1 LNAVL
6 PTIRDLGAELV
17 VICPQLPA
25 SLAELKAKQTL
36 DFPLL
41 HDAGNAYAAQ
51 LGIAMTVPD
60 DLAAIYARF
69 GIDLPKVN
77 GDGAW
82 KLPVPSR
89 WIVDRA
95 GLVRDV
101 FDDPDYTVRP
111 EPDVTVERLRGIV

>member
-1 LNAVL
+1 MNAVL
-6 PTIRDLGAELV
+6 PTIRDLGADLV

>member
-1 LNAVL
+1 MNAVL

-41 HDAGNAYAAQ
+41 HDAGNAYAAR

-77 GDGAW
+77 GDGTW
-82 KLPVPSR
+82 RLPVPSR

>member
-6 PTIRDLGAELV
+6 ATIRDLGAELV
-17 VICPQLPA
+17 VICPQLPEY
-25 SLAELKAKQTL
+25 LTDVKAKQKL

-60 DLAAIYARF
+60 DLAAIYAKF

-111 EPDVTVERLRGIV
+111 EPDVTVETLRAIV

>member
-1 LNAVL
+1 MNAVL
-6 PTIRDLGAELV
+6 ATIRALGAELV
-17 VICPQLPA
+17 VICPQLPEH
-25 SLAELKAKQTL
+25 LAELKAKQTL

-60 DLAAIYARF
+60 DLAAIYAKF

>member
-1 LNAVL
+1 MNAVL
-6 PTIRDLGAELV
+6 PTIRALGAELV
-17 VICPQLPA
+17 VICPQLPEY
-25 SLAELKAKQTL
+25 LADLKAKQTL

-41 HDAGNAYAAQ
+41 HDAGNAYAAR

-77 GDGAW
+77 GDGTW
-82 KLPVPSR
+82 RLPVPSR
-89 WIVDRA
+89 WIVDGA

-111 EPDVTVERLRGIV
+111 EPAETVATLRAIG

>member
-6 PTIRDLGAELV
+6 ATIRDLGAELV

-25 SLAELKAKQTL
+25 YLAELKAKQTL

>member
-17 VICPQLPA
+17 VICPQVPA
-25 SLAELKAKQTL
+25 ILAELKAKQSL

-41 HDAGNAYAAQ
+41 HDAGNAYAAK
-51 LGIAMTVPD
+51 LGIAMTLPD
-60 DLAAIYARF
+60 DLVAIYTRF

-82 KLPVPSR
+82 TLPVPSR
-89 WIVDRA
+89 WVADAFGALRH
-95 GLVRDV
+95 V
-101 FDDPDYTVRP
+101 FADPDYTSRP
-111 EPDVTVERLRGIV
+111 EPEETLAQLRAIL

>member
-1 LNAVL
+1 MNAVL
-6 PTIRDLGAELV
+6 ATIRSLGAELV
-17 VICPQLPA
+17 VICPQLPEY
-25 SLAELKAKQTL
+25 LADLKAKQTL

-41 HDAGNAYAAQ
+41 HDFGNAYAAS
-51 LGIAMTVPD
+51 LGIAMTMPD
-60 DLAAIYARF
+60 DLAAIYAKF

-77 GDGAW
+77 GDGGW

-89 WIVDRA
+89 WIVDGA

>member
-1 LNAVL
+1 MNAVL
-6 PTIRDLGAELV
+6 ATIRDLGAELV
-17 VICPQLPA
+17 VICPQLPEY
-25 SLAELKAKQTL
+25 LTDVKAKQKL

-60 DLAAIYARF
+60 DLAAIYAKF

-111 EPDVTVERLRGIV
+111 EPDVTVETLRAIV

>member
-6 PTIRDLGAELV
+6 PTIRDLGADLV

>member
-1 LNAVL
+1 MNAVL

-36 DFPLL
+36 EFPLL
-41 HDAGNAYAAQ
+41 HDAGNAYAAR

-60 DLAAIYARF
+60 DLAAIYARL

-111 EPDVTVERLRGIV
+111 EPDVTMERLRGIV

>member
-1 LNAVL
+1 MNAVL

>member
-1 LNAVL
+1 MNAVL
-6 PTIRDLGAELV
+6 ATIRDLGAELV
-17 VICPQLPA
+17 VICPQLPEY
-25 SLAELKAKQTL
+25 LTDVKAKQKL

-60 DLAAIYARF
+60 DLAAIYAKF

>member
-17 VICPQLPA
+17 VICPQLPDI
-25 SLAELKAKQTL
+25 LAELKAKQSL

-41 HDAGNAYAAQ
+41 HDAGHAYAAK
-51 LGIAMTVPD
+51 LGIALTLPD
-60 DLAAIYARF
+60 DLVAIYGKF

-77 GDGAW
+77 GDGTW
-82 KLPVPSR
+82 RLPVPSR

>member
-6 PTIRDLGAELV
+6 PTIRELGAELV
-17 VICPQLPA
+17 VICPQLPEY
-25 SLAELKAKQTL
+25 LADMKAKQKL

-41 HDAGNAYAAQ
+41 HDFGNAYAAR

-60 DLAAIYARF
+60 DLAAIYAGF
-69 GIDLPKVN
+69 KIDLPVVN

-89 WIVDRA
+89 WLVDRA

-111 EPDVTVERLRGIV
+111 EPDVTVEKLRGIL

>member
-1 LNAVL
+1 MNAVL
-6 PTIRDLGAELV
+6 PELRELGASLA
-17 VICPQLPA
+17 VISPQLPEA
-25 SLAELKAKQTL
+25 LADMKAKLKL

-41 HDAGNAYAAQ
+41 HDFGNAYAER
-51 LGIAMTVPD
+51 LGIGMTVPE

-69 GIDLPKVN
+69 GIDLPVAN

-82 KLPVPSR
+82 RLPVPSR
-89 WIVDRA
+89 WIVDGA

-111 EPDVTVERLRGIV
+111 EPAETVAKLRAML

>member
-1 LNAVL
+1 MNAVL

-60 DLAAIYARF
+60 DLAAIYAKF

>member
-25 SLAELKAKQTL
+25 YLAELKAKQTL

-51 LGIAMTVPD
+51 LGIAMMVPD
-60 DLAAIYARF
+60 DLTAIYARF

-82 KLPVPSR
+82 NLPVPSR

>member
-1 LNAVL
+1 MNAVL
-6 PTIRDLGAELV
+6 ATIHELGAELV
-17 VICPQLPA
+17 VICPQLPEY
-25 SLAELKAKQTL
+25 LGDMKAKQTL

-41 HDAGNAYAAQ
+41 HDFGNAYAAQ

-60 DLAAIYARF
+60 DLAAIYAKF

-111 EPDVTVERLRGIV
+111 EPDVTVERLRAIV

>member
-25 SLAELKAKQTL
+25 YLAELKAKQTL

-51 LGIAMTVPD
+51 LGIAMMVPD
-60 DLAAIYARF
+60 DLTAIYARF

-111 EPDVTVERLRGIV
+111 EPDVTVERLRGTV

>member
-6 PTIRDLGAELV
+6 PTIRALGAELV

-25 SLAELKAKQTL
+25 FLAELKEKQEL

-41 HDAGNAYAAQ
+41 HDFGNAYAAR

-60 DLAAIYARF
+60 DLAAVYAGFR
-69 GIDLPKVN
+69 IDLPKVN
-77 GDGAW
+77 GDEAW

-89 WIVDRA
+89 WIIDGA

-111 EPDVTVERLRGIV
+111 EPEVTVEKLRAIA